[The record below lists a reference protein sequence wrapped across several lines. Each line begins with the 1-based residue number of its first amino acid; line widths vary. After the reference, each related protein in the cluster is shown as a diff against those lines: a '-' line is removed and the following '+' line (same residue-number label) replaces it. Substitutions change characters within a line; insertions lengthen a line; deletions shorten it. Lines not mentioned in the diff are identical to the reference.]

1 MQNTP
6 ETTTHV
12 SHAQFGTIKIRPG
25 ETLLDACLRL
35 GLNIPFSCRG
45 GSCHTCMMRCTGGTV
60 PERAQRG
67 LAPIQVAQGLFLPCV
82 CYPESDMRVG
92 PKPRPA
98 AQAPRCQPSDDLAE
112 RFPAPADSQV
122 PTPAQDPAL
131 WAELDDGRR
140 VRQILDAFY
149 RKVFADK
156 QLAPYFHNTTADHV
170 AGKQYA
176 FLYEAMTGADMYFGD
191 NPRNAHHWMVI
202 SDGLFDHRQN
212 LMIETLEEHGLND
225 DQIRRWTAFEEPY
238 RPDIVKEQST
248 HRTTNGQV
256 ESRIEGFAHETL
268 AVGSLCD
275 HCGAEI
281 EAGTTVLYHQRLGT
295 ISCPACQQSSSN
307 QRMDAT

>member
-1 MQNTP
+1 MPNANEPTV
-6 ETTTHV
+6 HV
-12 SHAQFGTIKIRPG
+12 NHAQFGTIKVRTG

-45 GSCHTCMMRCTGGTV
+45 GSCHTCMMHCTGGSV
-60 PERAQRG
+60 PARAQRG
-67 LAPIQVAQGLFLPCV
+67 LAPIQVEQGLFLPCV
-82 CYPESDMRVG
+82 CRPESDMRVG
-92 PKPRPA
+92 PKPSPA
-98 AQAPRCQPSDDLAE
+98 EQASNRQPTDSVGGGCPV
-112 RFPAPADSQV
+112 PATSQV
-122 PTPAQDPAL
+122 PAPAQDPAL
-131 WAELDDGRR
+131 WAELDDGRTVRR
-140 VRQILDAFY
+140 VLDAFY
-149 RKVFADK
+149 CKVFADE

-191 NPRNAHHWMVI
+191 NPLNAHHWMVI
-202 SDGLFDHRQN
+202 SDALFDHRQR
-212 LMIETLEEHGLND
+212 LMIETLEEHGLSD

-256 ESRIEGFAHETL
+256 ELRAEGFAEETL
-268 AVGSLCD
+268 AVGSMCD

-295 ISCPACQQSSSN
+295 ISCPACSRRAARDSGHG
-307 QRMDAT
+307 